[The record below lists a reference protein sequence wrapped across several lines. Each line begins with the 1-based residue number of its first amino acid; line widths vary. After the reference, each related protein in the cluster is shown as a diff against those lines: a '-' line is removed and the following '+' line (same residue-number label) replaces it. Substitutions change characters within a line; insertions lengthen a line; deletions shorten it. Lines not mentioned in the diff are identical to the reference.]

1 MKLSV
6 LADVVGG
13 TLHGQDVEFSGLSTD
28 TRNIQSGS
36 VFLALTGERFD
47 GNAFVVQAA
56 TAGAV
61 AAVTA
66 RRVDA
71 DIPQVVVADTR
82 IALGQWAKYSS
93 SQFRVPRIAVT
104 GSCGKTSVKEMMASI
119 LQQRGHVLATIGN
132 LNNDIGVPLTLLRL
146 DASHSSAVL
155 ELGANHL
162 GEIEYTCALVE
173 PDVALITNVGEAHLE
188 GFGSRDN
195 ISRAKG
201 EIYGALREGGTAVIY
216 ADDAYADYWRTLN
229 LGRRIRTFSLH
240 DRSAD
245 VHLLESRLDSTGRAS
260 FDASVDGRRLAVSLQ
275 VLGAHQVVNAL
286 AAIAATTALGVDDAA
301 VVAGLES
308 LAPIKGRMYP
318 RQLGG
323 WDWVEDSYN
332 ANPSSMKAALSFLSE
347 LPEPKVAILG
357 AMGELGDGAEHMHAD
372 VGEFAARSGLQRLI
386 AVGPAAGH
394 YARGFAGTGREVFE
408 VASHSEAA
416 VCLLQHMPEGRVLV
430 KGSRSARMENVFEEA
445 ARMLQTGD

>member
-1 MKLSV
+1 MNLSI

-13 TLHGQDVEFSGLSTD
+13 TLYGADVAFSGLSTD
-28 TRNIQSGS
+28 TRNIQPAN

-47 GNAFVVQAA
+47 GNEFVSQAVA
-56 TAGAV
+56 AGAV

-82 IALGQWAKYSS
+82 IALGQWAKYSA
-93 SQFRVPRIAVT
+93 SQYRVPRIAVT

-119 LQQRGHVLATIGN
+119 MQQRGHVLATSGN

-146 DASHSSAVL
+146 DASHTSAVL
-155 ELGANHL
+155 ELGANHM

-201 EIYGALREGGTAVIY
+201 EIYGGLREGGTAVIN

-229 LGRRIRTFSLH
+229 LGRRVRTFSLR
-240 DRSAD
+240 DRNAD
-245 VHLLESRLDSTGRAS
+245 VHLLEFTLDSTGRPS
-260 FDASVDGRRLAVSLQ
+260 FVASVDGRRLAVSLQ
-275 VLGAHQVVNAL
+275 VLGEHQVVNAL
-286 AAIAATTALGVDDAA
+286 AAIAATTALGVDDTA
-301 VVAGLES
+301 VVTGLES

-332 ANPSSMKAALSFLSE
+332 ANPSSMKAGLAFLAE

-357 AMGELGDGAEHMHAD
+357 GMGELGEGAAQMHVD
-372 VGEFAARSGLQRLI
+372 VGEFAARSGLRRLI
-386 AVGPAAGH
+386 AVGPAAVH
-394 YARGFAGTGREVFE
+394 YARGFAGVGRDVFE
-408 VASHSEAA
+408 VASHAEAA
-416 VCLLQHMPEGRVLV
+416 VCLLQRMPAGRVLV

-445 ARMLQTGD
+445 ARLLQTGD